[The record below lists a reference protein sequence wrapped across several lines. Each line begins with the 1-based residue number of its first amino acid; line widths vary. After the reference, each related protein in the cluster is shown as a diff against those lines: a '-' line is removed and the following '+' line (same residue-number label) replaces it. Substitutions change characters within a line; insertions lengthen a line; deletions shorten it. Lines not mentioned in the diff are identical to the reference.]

1 MTGGSH
7 IRAVGPEAAQEAQD
21 HAVEQTSD
29 DTLALEE
36 EWQDEWEEL
45 EEERAARSF
54 AWIVPAAAI
63 FSVIAWTA
71 FFVWTFR
78 DAILSG
84 GTPEQWIGWVINWSV
99 PVLLIVSLWLLAMR
113 NSRRESVRFADAAA
127 ALARESRELESRLII
142 VNRELSLAREFL
154 GSQSRDLESL
164 GRIAAERLST
174 HADQLQGLIH
184 NNSAQIDSI
193 SSVSTTALEN
203 MQKLRDDLPVIAN
216 SAKDVSSQVGNAG
229 RTAREQLD
237 KLIAGF
243 GRLNEFGTASGNQ
256 VDALSAKV
264 ASTIDA
270 FEQQVDR
277 LDVLATERFEA
288 LAAKSEEFRV
298 DLDGREVDA
307 LAAMR
312 HRADELRNGL
322 VALQSEFTDE
332 EERSL
337 DALKS
342 RIELVREEGSAIG
355 ASIREAEELAFKNLR
370 NAKDRLHDEVAAV
383 ISDLDQLDA
392 KALEAAQAR
401 VKALHEEAGRFDD
414 LLAVRDAKFNEEI
427 ANRQDQF
434 ETRETQ
440 ASEALAQ
447 RLSDLD
453 DAIEERTEAQ
463 LARAERMVAHG
474 QELAAKVS
482 EINSLFERVSEHA
495 SGASQQLDTGLSG
508 LEDKLSNNR
517 SNLEATNAALAEVT
531 ESSIRLL
538 EILQSGARQSR
549 EDLPKAIET
558 ASAKLER
565 VEERAALLRDTMNE
579 ASNRGD
585 ALSNYLITTQDNIE
599 HTGKN
604 IDALHMRLRAHS
616 DDNLVRLQSLQALVS
631 DLEGSSERLA
641 NHASDSL
648 QNAISELLKASK
660 EAFATLEKSAED
672 VVNKAADG
680 VAGLASSAV
689 QRSLQTHSLDAIEQ
703 IEQVAIKASQ
713 AGRETTIQLRDQLSK
728 VNELAGNLEQRVTRA
743 REIAQEQ
750 VDNDF
755 ARRMALITD
764 SLNSS
769 AIDISKALAEDVADT
784 SWAAYLRGD
793 RGIFTR
799 RAVRLIDNSEAREI
813 VELYE
818 TDDDFREHVSRYI
831 HDFEAMLRS
840 LLSTRDG
847 NSLGVTVLSSDMGK
861 LYVALAQAIERLRN

>member
-21 HAVEQTSD
+21 HAVEQTSEG
-29 DTLALEE
+29 TLALEE
-36 EWQDEWEEL
+36 EWQDEWEEV

-63 FSVIAWTA
+63 VSVIGWTA
-71 FFVWTFR
+71 FFGWTFR

-84 GTPEQWIGWVINWSV
+84 GTAEQWIGWVINWSV

-243 GRLNEFGTASGNQ
+243 GRLNEFGTASGKQ

-288 LAAKSEEFRV
+288 LSAKSEEFRV

-342 RIELVREEGSAIG
+342 RIALVREESNAIG
-355 ASIREAEELAFKNLR
+355 DSIREAEELAFKNLR
-370 NAKDRLHDEVAAV
+370 GAKDRLHDEVAAV
-383 ISDLDQLDA
+383 IADLDQLDA

-517 SNLEATNAALAEVT
+517 SNLAATNAALAEVT

-641 NHASDSL
+641 NHASESL

-660 EAFATLEKSAED
+660 EAFATLERSAED

-689 QRSLQTHSLDAIEQ
+689 QRSLQTHSLDAIEE

-743 REIAQEQ
+743 RELAQEQ

-818 TDDDFREHVSRYI
+818 NDDDFREHVSRYI